1 MATRCPAGS
10 LAKTLFPQEIVVTS
24 VGDLKLSSQQ
34 FKCCSWKIFCLEQV
48 NTELIR
54 NTFTSGYNLF
64 VASSTSSAGSYL
76 ALDET

>member
-34 FKCCSWKIFCLEQV
+34 FKCRSWKIFCLEQV
-48 NTELIR
+48 NTETLLRQGTI
-54 NTFTSGYNLF
+54 
-64 VASSTSSAGSYL
+64 YL
-76 ALDET
+76 SLVPLQAQTVIWH